1 MYLLAEALP
10 FIRRWRLLRRPPL
23 NRDQVVLLMT
33 ALNFMLLGLDTYLA
47 HSISGTIRP
56 GEWIPIIFGPIAGVL
71 LLLAGLIAF
80 RRRQAANLIASL
92 VCLTSIAVGVL
103 GSYYHLHRAILTSAP
118 AGQQITALILVY
130 APPLLG
136 PLTFALVGLLGISA
150 AWEEDPV
157 DSGILRLFGNLR
169 LQMPLPKTRAYFLL
183 IALFIL
189 ATVLSSVLDHAR
201 TNFENP
207 WLWLPTA
214 IGAFATFI
222 TLAMGAYVRVDRG
235 DLLTYLA
242 AMGLMVLVGLI
253 GAVLHV
259 LHDLTG
265 QGALLVERAI
275 RGAPLMAPLLF
286 ANMGALGVLILL
298 HPTPEKES

>member
-33 ALNFMLLGLDTYLA
+33 SLNLILLGLDTYLA
-47 HSISGTIRP
+47 HSISGTIRM
-56 GEWIPIIFGPIAGVL
+56 GEWIPIIFGPAAGIL
-71 LLLAGLIAF
+71 LLLAGLIAM
-80 RRRQAANLIASL
+80 RNRPAANITASI
-92 VCLTSIAVGVL
+92 VCLSSAAVGLL
-103 GSYYHLHRAILTSAP
+103 GSYYHLHRAILTTAP
-118 AGQQITALILVY
+118 VGQQITALVLVY

-136 PLTFALVGLLGISA
+136 PLTFALVGILGISA

-157 DSGILRLFGNLR
+157 DSGVLRLFGRLR

-183 IALFIL
+183 TALFIL
-189 ATVLSSVLDHAR
+189 ATVLSSILDHAR
-201 TNFENP
+201 TNFVNP
-207 WLWLPTA
+207 WLWLPTVVG
-214 IGAFATFI
+214 IFATFI
-222 TLAMGAYVRVDRG
+222 TVAMGAYAYVNRG
-235 DLLTYLA
+235 DILTYLVT
-242 AMGLMVLVGLI
+242 MGLMILVGLI

-265 QGALLVERAI
+265 QGVLLTERAI

-286 ANMGALGVLILL
+286 ANMGALGLLILL
-298 HPTPEKES
+298 HPKPEQET